1 MNGNGNGHSPK
12 ISITTSTGISIGLVL
27 LFTAGFLGL
36 MNNISNNSTAIRE
49 SRTEFTNQN
58 EKMDL
63 RVKALES
70 DKNHWSYLEMY
81 KWAVKL
87 QQTNKDPKKLQT
99 DGLLVPEPESI
110 VK

>member
-1 MNGNGNGHSPK
+1 MNGNGNGHSK
-12 ISITTSTGISIGLVL
+12 ISITTSTGISIGIVIVMAAAIISAVMAFSRFQSDLGATN
-27 LFTAGFLGL
+27 TAL
-36 MNNISNNSTAIRE
+36 MNM
-49 SRTEFTNQN
+49 N

-110 VK
+110 IK